1 MNMDILVMIVALG
14 LMLLA
19 LAAVIIPVLPGLPF
33 IWLVMLG
40 YGYYDGW
47 QSYGVS
53 YILLTAVLTAAGMA
67 LDQAA
72 GIIGA
77 KKFGAGYPGMAGA
90 FIGALAGLLIFNLP
104 GLILGTFCGAF
115 LGELI
120 FGQSLKKSFHAGLG
134 ALLGFLVS
142 SLSKFLIAL
151 ILIGSFVFMTLLRA
165 N

>member
-1 MNMDILVMIVALG
+1 MDILILIIVLA

-33 IWLVMLG
+33 IWLLMLG

-53 YILLTAVLTAAGMA
+53 YILLTAFLTAAGMV

-72 GIIGA
+72 GIVGA

-104 GLILGTFCGAF
+104 GLIWGTFCGAF
-115 LGELI
+115 LGELV
-120 FGQSLKKSFHAGLG
+120 FGRNVKKSFHAGLG
-134 ALLGFLVS
+134 ALLGFLIS
-142 SLSKFLIAL
+142 SLGKFFIAL
-151 ILIGSFVFMTLLRA
+151 ILIGSFVFMTLLKA